1 MREDLLELAD
11 RILGK
16 FKKQEERIVRVYAQV
31 VKMGRLFELLR
42 RILQD
47 EKLDDGEAIHLVW
60 RAYKE
65 AMKRDAELQ
74 QLEKEME
81 EYFRSLEY
89 IA

>member
-60 RAYKE
+60 FAYKE

-81 EYFRSLEY
+81 EYFRSLKY